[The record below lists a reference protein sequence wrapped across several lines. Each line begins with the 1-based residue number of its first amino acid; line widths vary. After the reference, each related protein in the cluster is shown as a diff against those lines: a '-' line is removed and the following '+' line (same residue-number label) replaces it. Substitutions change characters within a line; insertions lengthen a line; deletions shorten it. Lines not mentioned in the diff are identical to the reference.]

1 MKTSSLTETIA
12 IQKAY
17 NQILHESYLKKVNR
31 NMNIE
36 ERQIEY
42 WASLANEREGN
53 YQNLQES
60 TETNEAEVENK
71 SQKPHSQFQARIET
85 ITENGKEVKTI
96 PITKHLAEWLSQIEA
111 KEGYDDIIDRLLKG
125 SEVPV
130 NLNVPIKRV
139 LVSLVK

>member
-1 MKTSSLTETIA
+1 MPVELEINVQREYRLNQKCKPFNFLKAKTRYNKKHN
-12 IQKAY
+12 IQYRKP
-17 NQILHESYLKKVNR
+17 NLPKES
-31 NMNIE
+31 MSE
-36 ERQIEY
+36 
-42 WASLANEREGN
+42 ADDEG
-53 YQNLQES
+53 
-60 TETNEAEVENK
+60 K
-71 SQKPHSQFQARIET
+71 SHSQFQARIET